1 MENLRELFESIKC
14 IEEKNNSI
22 TINLVF
28 KDLDEDVNTYTEDDT
43 IYYNIK
49 SIDNMIINDD
59 FDNDLNVYSLIRDFY
74 HEIKHVIERN
84 NANNGIVSDSTMF
97 YIVTNLIDE
106 YYDSSDYKRN
116 YYYIHSKLSI
126 LS

>member
-14 IEEKNNSI
+14 IEEKNNNI

-74 HEIKHVIERN
+74 HEIK
-84 NANNGIVSDSTMF
+84 
-97 YIVTNLIDE
+97 DE
-106 YYDSSDYKRN
+106 SGKITEIN
-116 YYYIHSKLSI
+116 
-126 LS
+126 